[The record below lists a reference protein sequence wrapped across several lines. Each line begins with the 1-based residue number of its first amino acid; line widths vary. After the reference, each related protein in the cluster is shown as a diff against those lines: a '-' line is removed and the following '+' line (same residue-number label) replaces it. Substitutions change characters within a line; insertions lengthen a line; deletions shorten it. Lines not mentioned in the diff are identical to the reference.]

1 MTENN
6 KEKAESDHILSREER
21 IQEIQ
26 SFNLLSDVFMSV
38 ALDDVPACQ
47 HILRILTGFKDLKV
61 KTVRTQYEISRIK
74 THSVR
79 LDVLAETGNGKLYHI
94 EIQRKDEIDPTKR
107 IRYNGSLMDAEFLA
121 KGMDYKNLPDRI
133 HFYISENDIWHC
145 GKAIYPVGKTLG
157 DTGIPYDDGEYIFF
171 VNAAVDD
178 GSRIAKLMNYFKTA
192 DPDDDSEGEL
202 SKRVRYLKKEEGGV
216 EIMCEVSDRIMERG
230 RKIGEEQ
237 GRKIGEAW
245 GRKIGEARGRKIGE
259 AQGRKI
265 GSEKKAQSTALNLS
279 RMGLTPEQ
287 IAGAVDESLEQVKRW
302 LAGVKPAN

>member
-1 MTENN
+1 MVNADKT
-6 KEKAESDHILSREER
+6 KPGSDHILSREER
-21 IQEIQ
+21 IREIQ

-38 ALDDVPACQ
+38 ALRDVPACQ
-47 HILRILTGFKDLKV
+47 HILRILTGFNDLKV
-61 KTVRTQYEISRIK
+61 KDVRTQYAISQIK

-94 EIQRKDEIDPTKR
+94 EIQRKDEINPPKR

-121 KGMDYKNLPDRI
+121 KGMDYKDLPDRI

-157 DTGIPYDDGEYIFF
+157 DTGITYDDGEYIFF

-202 SKRVRYLKKEEGGV
+202 SKRVRYLKKEEGGMD
-216 EIMCEVSDRIMERG
+216 IMCEVSDRIMERG
-230 RKIGEEQ
+230 RKFGEEQ
-237 GRKIGEAW
+237 LLHKQVQKKLAKGMNIADIAEALEETEE
-245 GRKIGEARGRKIGE
+245 RIRE
-259 AQGRKI
+259 
-265 GSEKKAQSTALNLS
+265 
-279 RMGLTPEQ
+279 
-287 IAGAVDESLEQVKRW
+287 IAADV
-302 LAGVKPAN
+302 AGKQKE

>member
-1 MTENN
+1 MVNADKT
-6 KEKAESDHILSREER
+6 KPGSDHILSREER
-21 IQEIQ
+21 IREIQ

-38 ALDDVPACQ
+38 ALRDVPACQ
-47 HILRILTGFKDLKV
+47 HILRILTGFNDLKV
-61 KTVRTQYEISRIK
+61 KDVRTQYAISQIK

-94 EIQRKDEIDPTKR
+94 EIQRKDEIDPPKR

-121 KGMDYKNLPDRI
+121 KGMDYKDLPDRI

-230 RKIGEEQ
+230 RKFGEEQ
-237 GRKIGEAW
+237 LLHKQVQKKLAKGMNIADIAEALEETEERIREIAADVAGEQ
-245 GRKIGEARGRKIGE
+245 KE
-259 AQGRKI
+259 
-265 GSEKKAQSTALNLS
+265 
-279 RMGLTPEQ
+279 
-287 IAGAVDESLEQVKRW
+287 
-302 LAGVKPAN
+302 

>member
-1 MTENN
+1 MANADKT
-6 KEKAESDHILSREER
+6 KPGSDHILSREER
-21 IQEIQ
+21 IREIQ

-38 ALDDVPACQ
+38 ALRDVPACQ
-47 HILRILTGFKDLKV
+47 HILRILTGFDDLQVKD
-61 KTVRTQYEISRIK
+61 VRTQYAISQIK

-94 EIQRKDEIDPTKR
+94 EIQRKDEIDPPKR

-121 KGMDYKNLPDRI
+121 KGTKYEDMPERI
-133 HFYISENDIWHC
+133 HFYISEKDIFHC
-145 GKAIYPVGKTLG
+145 GKAICPVNKTLG
-157 DTGIPYDDGEYIFF
+157 DTGLPCDDGVHIFF

-178 GSRIAKLMNYFKTA
+178 GSRIAKLMKYFKTA

-230 RKIGEEQ
+230 RKIGEE
-237 GRKIGEAW
+237 
-245 GRKIGEARGRKIGE
+245 
-259 AQGRKI
+259 
-265 GSEKKAQSTALNLS
+265 KKAFSTTLNLS

-287 IAGAVDESLEQVKRW
+287 IAGAVDESLEQVKSW
-302 LAGVKPAN
+302 LAGAKPAN

>member
-1 MTENN
+1 MVNADKT
-6 KEKAESDHILSREER
+6 KPGSDHILSREER
-21 IQEIQ
+21 IREIQ

-38 ALDDVPACQ
+38 ALRDVPACQ
-47 HILRILTGFKDLKV
+47 HILRILTGFNDLKV
-61 KTVRTQYEISRIK
+61 KDVRTQYAISQIK

-94 EIQRKDEIDPTKR
+94 EIQRKDEIDPPKR

-121 KGMDYKNLPDRI
+121 KGMDYKDLPDRI

-157 DTGIPYDDGEYIFF
+157 DTGITYDDGEYIFF

-216 EIMCEVSDRIMERG
+216 EIMCEVSERIMERG
-230 RKIGEEQ
+230 RKFGEEQ
-237 GRKIGEAW
+237 LLCRQVQKKLAKGMNIADIAEALEETEERIREIAADVAGEQ
-245 GRKIGEARGRKIGE
+245 KE
-259 AQGRKI
+259 
-265 GSEKKAQSTALNLS
+265 
-279 RMGLTPEQ
+279 
-287 IAGAVDESLEQVKRW
+287 
-302 LAGVKPAN
+302 

>member
-1 MTENN
+1 MVNADKT
-6 KEKAESDHILSREER
+6 KPGSDYILSREER
-21 IQEIQ
+21 IREIQ

-38 ALDDVPACQ
+38 ALRDVPACQ
-47 HILRILTGFKDLKV
+47 HILRILTGFNDLKV
-61 KTVRTQYEISRIK
+61 KDVRTQYAISQIK

-94 EIQRKDEIDPTKR
+94 EIQRKDEIDPPKR
-107 IRYNGSLMDAEFLA
+107 IRYNGSLIDAEFLA
-121 KGMDYKNLPDRI
+121 KGMDYKDLPDRI

-157 DTGIPYDDGEYIFF
+157 DTGITYDDGEYIFF

-237 GRKIGEAW
+237 G
-245 GRKIGEARGRKIGE
+245 
-259 AQGRKI
+259 
-265 GSEKKAQSTALNLS
+265 SEKKAQSTTLNLS

>member
-1 MTENN
+1 MTEKN
-6 KEKAESDHILSREER
+6 KKQMESDHILSREER

-38 ALDDVPACQ
+38 ALDDIPACQ
-47 HILRILTGFKDLKV
+47 HILRILTGMDDLKV
-61 KTVRTQYEISRIK
+61 KTVRTQYAISRIK

-79 LDVLAETGNGKLYHI
+79 LDVLAETEKGKLYHI

-121 KGMDYKNLPDRI
+121 KGIDYKDLPDRI

-145 GKAIYPVGKTLG
+145 GKAIYPVGKTLE
-157 DTGIPYDDGEYIFF
+157 DTGIPY
-171 VNAAVDD
+171 
-178 GSRIAKLMNYFKTA
+178 
-192 DPDDDSEGEL
+192 DDSEGEL

-237 GRKIGEAW
+237 MLNKLVRK
-245 GRKIGEARGRKIGE
+245 
-259 AQGRKI
+259 
-265 GSEKKAQSTALNLS
+265 NLS
-279 RMGLTPEQ
+279 RGMSIAEIAEVLDEPERR
-287 IAGAVDESLEQVKRW
+287 IREIMESEALKQTI
-302 LAGVKPAN
+302 

>member
-1 MTENN
+1 MVNADKT
-6 KEKAESDHILSREER
+6 KPGSDHILSREER
-21 IQEIQ
+21 IREIQ

-38 ALDDVPACQ
+38 ALRDVPACQ
-47 HILRILTGFKDLKV
+47 HILRILTGFNDLKV
-61 KTVRTQYEISRIK
+61 KDVRTQYAISQIK

-94 EIQRKDEIDPTKR
+94 EIQRKDEIDPPKR

-121 KGMDYKNLPDRI
+121 KGMDYKDLPDRI

-157 DTGIPYDDGEYIFF
+157 DTGITYDDGEYIFF

-230 RKIGEEQ
+230 RKFGEEQ
-237 GRKIGEAW
+237 LLHKQVQKKLAKGMNIADIAEALEETEERIREIAADVAGEQ
-245 GRKIGEARGRKIGE
+245 KE
-259 AQGRKI
+259 
-265 GSEKKAQSTALNLS
+265 
-279 RMGLTPEQ
+279 
-287 IAGAVDESLEQVKRW
+287 
-302 LAGVKPAN
+302 